1 MKYALLLFTFI
12 LCSQLTMAQEEPAIK
27 IHCVAPVKLKTGQ
40 SVKLKVELTHNLK
53 EEKTGTLVLS
63 LINHQTQKS
72 VDGWFLNI
80 FPFQYFTTIQNEK
93 FEVEFPF
100 TVPNDYSDSF
110 DLVLVAKVENLKDS
124 IGFIISTNKVIP
136 FGKKS

>member
-1 MKYALLLFTFI
+1 MKYVLLLFAFI
-12 LCSQLTMAQEEPAIK
+12 LCGHLTMAQEKPAIK

-40 SVKLKVELTHNLK
+40 SVKLKVSVSHNLK
-53 EEKTGTLVLS
+53 EENTGTLVLS
-63 LINHQTQKS
+63 LINHQTKTS

-110 DLVLVAKVENLKDS
+110 DLVLVAHVGILKDS
-124 IGFIISTNKVIP
+124 IGFVIPTNKVIP

>member
-1 MKYALLLFTFI
+1 MKYALLLFALFF
-12 LCSQLTMAQEEPAIK
+12 CNHLTMAQDKSAIK

-40 SVKLKVELTHNLK
+40 TVKLKVQVIHNLI
-53 EEKTGTLVLS
+53 EEKIGTLVLS
-63 LINHQTQKS
+63 LINHQTKTS

-110 DLVLVAKVENLKDS
+110 DLVLVAHVGNLKDS
-124 IGFIISTNKVIP
+124 IGFVIPTNKVIP

>member
-1 MKYALLLFTFI
+1 MKYALLIFTFL
-12 LCSQLTMAQEEPAIK
+12 LCSQISMAQQKPALK
-27 IHCVAPVKLKTGQ
+27 INCVAPVKLKTGQ
-40 SVKLKVELTHNLK
+40 SVKLKVQVMHNLK
-53 EEKTGTLVLS
+53 KEKTGTLVLS
-63 LINHQTQKS
+63 LINHQTKTS

-80 FPFQYFTTIQNEK
+80 FPLQYFTTIKNEK

-110 DLVLVAKVENLKDS
+110 DLVLVAHVGNLKDS
-124 IGFIISTNKVIP
+124 IGFVISTNKVIP

>member
-12 LCSQLTMAQEEPAIK
+12 LCGQLIMAQEKPPIK

-40 SVKLKVELTHNLK
+40 SVKLKVSVSHNLK

-63 LINHQTQKS
+63 LINHQTKTS

-110 DLVLVAKVENLKDS
+110 NLVLVAHVGNLKDS
-124 IGFIISTNKVIP
+124 IGFVIPTNKVIP

>member
-1 MKYALLLFTFI
+1 MKYALFLITIFF
-12 LCSQLTMAQEEPAIK
+12 CSQLSMAQQKPAIK
-27 IHCVAPVKLKTGQ
+27 ILCVAPVKLKTGQ
-40 SVKLKVELTHNLK
+40 SVKLKVQVTHNFK
-53 EEKTGTLVLS
+53 KEKTGTLVLS
-63 LINHQTQKS
+63 LINHQTKTS

-80 FPFQYFTTIQNEK
+80 FPLQYFTTIKNEK

-110 DLVLVAKVENLKDS
+110 DLILVAQVGKLKDS
-124 IGFIISTNKVIP
+124 IGFVIRTNKVIP

>member
-1 MKYALLLFTFI
+1 MKYTLLLFALFF
-12 LCSQLTMAQEEPAIK
+12 CSHLTMAQQKPAIK
-27 IHCVAPVKLKTGQ
+27 IHCIAPVKLKTGQ
-40 SVKLKVELTHNLK
+40 SVKLKVSVSHNLK
-53 EEKTGTLVLS
+53 KEKTATLVLS

-80 FPFQYFTTIQNEK
+80 FPFQYFTTIQNEN

-124 IGFIISTNKVIP
+124 IGFVISTNKVIP
-136 FGKKS
+136 FGKKL

>member
-1 MKYALLLFTFI
+1 MKYELLLFALFF
-12 LCSQLTMAQEEPAIK
+12 CSHLTMAQHKPAIK
-27 IHCVAPVKLKTGQ
+27 INCIAPVKLKTGQ
-40 SVKLKVELTHNLK
+40 SVKLKVQVIHNLK
-53 EEKTGTLVLS
+53 KEKTGTLVLS
-63 LINHQTQKS
+63 LINHQTKTS

-80 FPFQYFTTIQNEK
+80 FPLQYFTTIKNEK

-110 DLVLVAKVENLKDS
+110 DLVLVAHVGNLKDS
-124 IGFIISTNKVIP
+124 IGFVISTNKVIP

>member
-1 MKYALLLFTFI
+1 MKYALLLFTFFF
-12 LCSQLTMAQEEPAIK
+12 CSQISMAQHKPAIK

-40 SVKLKVELTHNLK
+40 SVKLKVQVIHNLK
-53 EEKTGTLVLS
+53 KEKTGTLVLS
-63 LINHQTQKS
+63 LINHQTKTS

-80 FPFQYFTTIQNEK
+80 FPLQYFTTIKNEK

-124 IGFIISTNKVIP
+124 IGFVISTNKVIP
-136 FGKKS
+136 FGKKL

>member
-1 MKYALLLFTFI
+1 MKYALLLFSLFF
-12 LCSQLTMAQEEPAIK
+12 CSQLTMAQQQPAIK
-27 IHCVAPVKLKTGQ
+27 IQCVAPVKLKTGQ
-40 SVKLKVELTHNLK
+40 SVKLKVQVIHNLK
-53 EEKTGTLVLS
+53 KEKTGTLVLS
-63 LINHQTQKS
+63 LINHQTQTS

-124 IGFIISTNKVIP
+124 IGFVISTNKVIP
-136 FGKKS
+136 FGKKL

>member
-12 LCSQLTMAQEEPAIK
+12 LCGQLIMAQQQPVIK
-27 IHCVAPVKLKTGQ
+27 IDCVAPVKLKTGQ
-40 SVKLKVELTHNLK
+40 TVKLKVELTHNLK

-124 IGFIISTNKVIP
+124 IGFVISTNKVIP
-136 FGKKS
+136 FGKKR

>member
-1 MKYALLLFTFI
+1 
-12 LCSQLTMAQEEPAIK
+12 MAQHKPAIK
-27 IHCVAPVKLKTGQ
+27 INCIAPVKLKTGQ
-40 SVKLKVELTHNLK
+40 TVKLKVSVSHNLK

-110 DLVLVAKVENLKDS
+110 DLVLVAKVENIKDS
-124 IGFIISTNKVIP
+124 IGFVISTNKVIP
-136 FGKKS
+136 FGKKR

>member
-1 MKYALLLFTFI
+1 MKYALLLFALFF
-12 LCSQLTMAQEEPAIK
+12 CNHLTMAQQKPAIK
-27 IHCVAPVKLKTGQ
+27 IHCEAPVKLKTGQ
-40 SVKLKVELTHNLK
+40 TVKLKVSVSHNLK

-93 FEVEFPF
+93 FEVDFPF

-110 DLVLVAKVENLKDS
+110 DLVLVAQVGNVKDS
-124 IGFIISTNKVIP
+124 IGFVIHTNKVIP
-136 FGKKS
+136 FGKKL

>member
-1 MKYALLLFTFI
+1 MKYVLLLFAFI
-12 LCSQLTMAQEEPAIK
+12 LCGHLNMAQEKPAIK

-40 SVKLKVELTHNLK
+40 SVKLKVSVSHNLK
-53 EEKTGTLVLS
+53 EENTGTLVLS
-63 LINHQTQKS
+63 LINHQTKTS

-110 DLVLVAKVENLKDS
+110 DLVLVAHVGILKDS
-124 IGFIISTNKVIP
+124 IGFVIPTNKVIP

>member
-1 MKYALLLFTFI
+1 MKYALLLFTFF
-12 LCSQLTMAQEEPAIK
+12 LCSHLSRAQQQPAIK

-63 LINHQTQKS
+63 LINHQTKTS

-110 DLVLVAKVENLKDS
+110 DLVLVAHVGNVKDS
-124 IGFIISTNKVIP
+124 IAFVISTNKVIP
-136 FGKKS
+136 FGKKR

>member
-1 MKYALLLFTFI
+1 MKYTLLLFALF
-12 LCSQLTMAQEEPAIK
+12 LSSQLCMAQENPVIK
-27 IHCVAPVKLKTGQ
+27 IHCIAPVKLKTGQ
-40 SVKLKVELTHNLK
+40 RVKLKVEVVHNLK

-63 LINHQTQKS
+63 LINHQTKTS

-80 FPFQYFTTIQNEK
+80 FPFQYFTTIQNEN

-110 DLVLVAKVENLKDS
+110 DLVLVAKVDNLKDS
-124 IGFIISTNKVIP
+124 IGFIIPTNKVIP

>member
-1 MKYALLLFTFI
+1 MKYAILLFTFF
-12 LCSQLTMAQEEPAIK
+12 LCSQLNLAQDKPAIK
-27 IHCVAPVKLKTGQ
+27 IHCLAPVKLKTGQ
-40 SVKLKVELTHNLK
+40 TVKLKVSVSHNLK

-110 DLVLVAKVENLKDS
+110 DLVLVAHVGNVKDS
-124 IGFIISTNKVIP
+124 IGFVISTNKVIP
-136 FGKKS
+136 FGKKR

>member
-1 MKYALLLFTFI
+1 MKYALLIFALLF
-12 LCSQLTMAQEEPAIK
+12 CSHLTMAQQQPAIK

-40 SVKLKVELTHNLK
+40 SVKLKVQVIHNLK
-53 EEKTGTLVLS
+53 KEKTGTLVLS
-63 LINHQTQKS
+63 LINHQTKTS

-80 FPFQYFTTIQNEK
+80 FPLQYFTTIKNEK

-110 DLVLVAKVENLKDS
+110 DLVLVAQVGNLKDS
-124 IGFIISTNKVIP
+124 IGFVIPTNKVIP

>member
-1 MKYALLLFTFI
+1 MKYTLLLFTLFF
-12 LCSQLTMAQEEPAIK
+12 CNHLTMAQKQPALK
-27 IHCVAPVKLKTGQ
+27 INCVAPIKLKTGQ
-40 SVKLKVELTHNLK
+40 SVKLKVSVSHNLK

-63 LINHQTQKS
+63 LINHQTKTS

-80 FPFQYFTTIQNEK
+80 FPFQYFTTIKNEK

-110 DLVLVAKVENLKDS
+110 DLVLVAKVGNVKDS
-124 IGFIISTNKVIP
+124 IAFVIPTNKVIP

>member
-1 MKYALLLFTFI
+1 MKYALLLFTFF
-12 LCSQLTMAQEEPAIK
+12 LCSQITMAQNKPAIK
-27 IHCVAPVKLKTGQ
+27 INCVAPVKLKTGQ
-40 SVKLKVELTHNLK
+40 SVKLKVQVIHNLK
-53 EEKTGTLVLS
+53 KEKTGILVLS

-110 DLVLVAKVENLKDS
+110 DLVLVAHVGNLKDS
-124 IGFIISTNKVIP
+124 IGFVISTNKVIP

>member
-1 MKYALLLFTFI
+1 MKYALLLFALFF
-12 LCSQLTMAQEEPAIK
+12 CSHLTMAQQKPAIK
-27 IHCVAPVKLKTGQ
+27 IQCVAPVKLKTGQ
-40 SVKLKVELTHNLK
+40 SVKLKVQVIHNLK
-53 EEKTGTLVLS
+53 KEKTGTLILS
-63 LINHQTQKS
+63 LINHQTQTS

-80 FPFQYFTTIQNEK
+80 FPLQYFTTIQNEK

-110 DLVLVAKVENLKDS
+110 DLKLVAQVGKLKDS
-124 IGFIISTNKVIP
+124 IGFVIPTNKVIP

>member
-1 MKYALLLFTFI
+1 
-12 LCSQLTMAQEEPAIK
+12 MAQEKPAIK

-40 SVKLKVELTHNLK
+40 MVKLKVQVTHNLK

-63 LINHQTQKS
+63 LINHQTKTS

-110 DLVLVAKVENLKDS
+110 DLVLVAHVGNLKDS
-124 IGFIISTNKVIP
+124 IGFVIPTNKVIP

>member
-1 MKYALLLFTFI
+1 MKYALLLFALFF
-12 LCSQLTMAQEEPAIK
+12 CSQLTMAQKKPAIK
-27 IHCVAPVKLKTGQ
+27 ILCITPVKLKTGQ
-40 SVKLKVELTHNLK
+40 SVKLKVSVSHNLK

-63 LINHQTQKS
+63 LINHQTKTS

-110 DLVLVAKVENLKDS
+110 DLVLVAHVGNLKDS
-124 IGFIISTNKVIP
+124 IGFVIPTNKVIP

>member
-1 MKYALLLFTFI
+1 
-12 LCSQLTMAQEEPAIK
+12 MAQQKDAIK
-27 IHCVAPVKLKTGQ
+27 IRCVAPVKLKTGQ
-40 SVKLKVELTHNLK
+40 SVKLKVSVSHNLN

-110 DLVLVAKVENLKDS
+110 DLVLVANVGNLKDS
-124 IGFIISTNKVIP
+124 IGFVIPTNKVIS
-136 FGKKS
+136 FGKKL

>member
-1 MKYALLLFTFI
+1 MKYALLLFALF
-12 LCSQLTMAQEEPAIK
+12 LCSQLTMAQKKSAIK
-27 IHCVAPVKLKTGQ
+27 IHCITPVKLKTGQ
-40 SVKLKVELTHNLK
+40 SVKLKVQVIHNLK
-53 EEKTGTLVLS
+53 KEKKGTLVLS
-63 LINHQTQKS
+63 LINHQTQTS

-80 FPFQYFTTIQNEK
+80 FPLQYFTTIQNEK

-124 IGFIISTNKVIP
+124 IGFVISTNKVIP
-136 FGKKS
+136 FGKKL

>member
-1 MKYALLLFTFI
+1 MKYALLLYTFF
-12 LCSQLTMAQEEPAIK
+12 LCSQLTLAQQKPAIK
-27 IHCVAPVKLKTGQ
+27 IHCIAPVKLKTGQ
-40 SVKLKVELTHNLK
+40 SVKLKVQVIHNLK
-53 EEKTGTLVLS
+53 KEKTGTLVLS
-63 LINHQTQKS
+63 LINHQTNTS

-80 FPFQYFTTIQNEK
+80 FPLQYFTTIKNEK

-110 DLVLVAKVENLKDS
+110 DLVLIAHVGKLKDS
-124 IGFIISTNKVIP
+124 SGFVISTNKVIP

>member
-1 MKYALLLFTFI
+1 MKYALLLFTLFF
-12 LCSQLTMAQEEPAIK
+12 CSQLTMAQEKPAIK
-27 IHCVAPVKLKTGQ
+27 INCLAPVKLKTGQ
-40 SVKLKVELTHNLK
+40 SVKLKVGVSHNLK
-53 EEKTGTLVLS
+53 KEKTGTLVLS
-63 LINHQTQKS
+63 LINHQTQTS

-124 IGFIISTNKVIP
+124 IGFVISTNKVIP
-136 FGKKS
+136 FGKKL

>member
-1 MKYALLLFTFI
+1 MKYALLLFTLF
-12 LCSQLTMAQEEPAIK
+12 LCSQITMAQNKPAIK
-27 IHCVAPVKLKTGQ
+27 INCVAPVKLKTGQ
-40 SVKLKVELTHNLK
+40 SVKLKVQVTHNLK
-53 EEKTGTLVLS
+53 KEKKGTLVLS
-63 LINHQTQKS
+63 LINHQTKAS

-80 FPFQYFTTIQNEK
+80 FPLQYFTTKKNEN

-110 DLVLVAKVENLKDS
+110 DLVLVAHVGNLKDS
-124 IGFIISTNKVIP
+124 IGFIIPTNKVIP

>member
-1 MKYALLLFTFI
+1 MKYAILLLTFF
-12 LCSQLTMAQEEPAIK
+12 LCSQLNLAQDKPAIM
-27 IHCVAPVKLKTGQ
+27 IHCLAPVKLKTGQ
-40 SVKLKVELTHNLK
+40 SVKLKVSVIHNLK
-53 EEKTGTLVLS
+53 KEKTGILVLS
-63 LINHQTQKS
+63 LINHQTQTS

-80 FPFQYFTTIQNEK
+80 FPLQYFTTIKNEK

-124 IGFIISTNKVIP
+124 IGFVISTNKVIP
-136 FGKKS
+136 FGKKL

>member
-1 MKYALLLFTFI
+1 MKYALLIFAFF
-12 LCSQLTMAQEEPAIK
+12 LCSQLATAQQKPALK
-27 IHCVAPVKLKTGQ
+27 INCVAPVKLKTGQ
-40 SVKLKVELTHNLK
+40 SVKLKVQVMHNLK
-53 EEKTGTLVLS
+53 KEKTGTLVLS
-63 LINHQTQKS
+63 LINHQTKTS

-80 FPFQYFTTIQNEK
+80 FPLQYFTTIKNEK

-110 DLVLVAKVENLKDS
+110 DLVLVAKVGNLKDS
-124 IGFIISTNKVIP
+124 IGFVIRTNKIIP

>member
-1 MKYALLLFTFI
+1 MKYALLLFTLFF
-12 LCSQLTMAQEEPAIK
+12 CSQLTMAQEKPAIK
-27 IHCVAPVKLKTGQ
+27 INCLAPVKLKTGQ
-40 SVKLKVELTHNLK
+40 SVKLKVGVSHNLK
-53 EEKTGTLVLS
+53 KEKTGTLVLS
-63 LINHQTQKS
+63 LINHQTKTS

-80 FPFQYFTTIQNEK
+80 FPLQYFTTIQNEK

-124 IGFIISTNKVIP
+124 IGFVISTNKVIP
-136 FGKKS
+136 FGKKL

>member
-1 MKYALLLFTFI
+1 MKYALLLFALFF
-12 LCSQLTMAQEEPAIK
+12 CSHLTMAQQKPAIK

-40 SVKLKVELTHNLK
+40 SVKLKVSVSHNLK

-110 DLVLVAKVENLKDS
+110 DLVLVAHVGNLKDS
-124 IGFIISTNKVIP
+124 IGFVISTNKVIP
-136 FGKKS
+136 FGKKL

>member
-1 MKYALLLFTFI
+1 MKYALLLFTLF
-12 LCSQLTMAQEEPAIK
+12 LCSQISMAQQKPALK

-40 SVKLKVELTHNLK
+40 SVKLKVQVMHNLK
-53 EEKTGTLVLS
+53 KEKTGTLVLS
-63 LINHQTQKS
+63 LINHQTKTS

-80 FPFQYFTTIQNEK
+80 FPLQYFTTIKNEK

-110 DLVLVAKVENLKDS
+110 DLVLVAHAGNLKDS
-124 IGFIISTNKVIP
+124 IGFVITTNKVIP
-136 FGKKS
+136 FAKKR

>member
-1 MKYALLLFTFI
+1 MKYALLLFALFF
-12 LCSQLTMAQEEPAIK
+12 CSHLTMAQQKSAIK

-40 SVKLKVELTHNLK
+40 SVKLKVSVSHNLK
-53 EEKTGTLVLS
+53 DENTGTLVLS
-63 LINHQTQKS
+63 LINHQTKTS

-110 DLVLVAKVENLKDS
+110 DLVLVAHVGILKDS
-124 IGFIISTNKVIP
+124 IGFVIPTNKVIP